1 MYTDIS
7 TLGDTVINRLEIYQL
22 FILLLISIVSIPA
35 TFIISL
41 FILAYGIL
49 TRHIGFS
56 LKTKNGIIFD
66 FFINRK

>member
-1 MYTDIS
+1 MYADIS

-22 FILLLISIVSIPA
+22 FVLLLISIVSIPLS
-35 TFIISL
+35 FIASL

-49 TRHIGFS
+49 TRHISFT